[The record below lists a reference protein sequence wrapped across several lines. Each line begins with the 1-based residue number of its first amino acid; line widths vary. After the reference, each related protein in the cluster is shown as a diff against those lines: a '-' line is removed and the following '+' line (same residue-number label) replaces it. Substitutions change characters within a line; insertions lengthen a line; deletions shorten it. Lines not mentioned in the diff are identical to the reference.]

1 MLRNNVLLLPTLAL
15 AALPF
20 FVACSGDDSSG
31 SGGATSSSDATTT
44 ATGMGGDASST
55 TTSGTTTSSTGS
67 GPECDGPG
75 YGGDHNPTQV
85 DSVDATIKDVSGAAL
100 AAEGVQLCGLDIC
113 LFGDTDANG
122 HVFVPA
128 NKMMDTPAFK
138 FGDGVT
144 AARFAILLPAGESA
158 PVMSDLVA
166 IRLPTEGVAMEA
178 GKTVTSGP
186 VSLTFDAVSSIEID
200 EINFPEPDQ
209 QLFRAA
215 VAKAGEVAGS
225 LDPALGLEL
234 VIGAGPFETV
244 LCPAAKLSVDN
255 IEGWT
260 AGAAVEF
267 YLHGVD
273 VLQDWAPYGGWQK
286 VSEGKVTD
294 DGTKIETND
303 GEGLPVLSIIGIK
316 RK

>member
-1 MLRNNVLLLPTLAL
+1 MLRSSTTFFLSAL
-15 AALPF
+15 AVSALPF
-20 FVACSGDDSSG
+20 FVACSGDDASG
-31 SGGATSSSDATTT
+31 SGGSTSSASTDASS
-44 ATGMGGDASST
+44 TGTGGDASST
-55 TTSGTTTSSTGS
+55 TSATTSSTGS

-75 YGGDHNPTQV
+75 YGGAHNPTQV
-85 DSVDATIKDVSGAAL
+85 DSVDATIKDVSGVGL
-100 AAEGVQLCGLDIC
+100 ASEGVQLCGLDIC

-128 NKMMDTPAFK
+128 NKMMDTPSFK

-144 AARFAILLPAGESA
+144 AARFAIRLPAGESA
-158 PVMSDLVA
+158 PVLPDLVA
-166 IRLPTEGVAMEA
+166 IRLPTDGVAMEA

-186 VSLTFDAVSSIEID
+186 VSLTFDAVSSIEVD

-215 VAKAGEVAGS
+215 VAKADEVAGS
-225 LDPALGLEL
+225 LDPSLGLEL
-234 VIGAGPFETV
+234 VVGAGPFETV

-255 IEGWT
+255 IEGWE

-286 VSEGKVTD
+286 VSEGHVTD
-294 DGTKIETND
+294 DGTKVETND
-303 GEGLPVLSIIGIK
+303 GEGLPVLSIVGIK